1 MVETLEAKRDRA
13 MRYDPAGFFV
23 IFIDDDRKEIVA
35 EHYVNISK
43 GKDAPVSGRLGQVIT
58 GTDAEAI
65 CHTISRMGLITRP
78 EHSAYIGRE
87 LQKAEIALAEGLKY
101 AQDEPIDVRTKRKK

>member
-1 MVETLEAKRDRA
+1 

-23 IFIDDDRKEIVA
+23 IYIDEERKEIVA
-35 EHYVNISK
+35 EHYVNINK

-65 CHTISRMGLITRP
+65 CHTISRMGLSTRP

-87 LQKAEIALAEGLKY
+87 LQKAEIALSDGLKY
-101 AQDEPIDVRTKRKK
+101 AQDEPIDVRAKRKK